1 MAFENFPTASGTTPE
16 PPQPPKTDWRF
27 FTTIGLVILLL
38 GTWGYIIWD
47 KSKVKETIQ
56 QKDMQYAGVVAEKDT
71 LNSMLEEASIRYD
84 LLKTSSAKK
93 DSVITAK
100 DRIIAEKQSKIK
112 SILSKANATK
122 EELAEA
128 KTLIASL
135 NTDIETYKQQI
146 EVLKGENAQLTQ
158 EKQAVTEERNAYQRN
173 ADSARGI
180 ISDKNKLLDVG
191 ATLHASNFNIIG
203 INLKGNGRESETS
216 KAKRVDKLRI
226 SFSLDENRITA
237 SGTKDLYICIT
248 DPEAKPISD
257 NSIGSGTMDTREDGS
272 RNYTQKVAVNY
283 VQGQKQVVSF
293 DWKQGGD
300 YKVGTY
306 KIEVYQNGFKIGEGL
321 TAFRKSG
328 LF

>member
-100 DRIIAEKQSKIK
+100 DRIISEKQSKIK

-122 EELAEA
+122 EL
-128 KTLIASL
+128 
-135 NTDIETYKQQI
+135 TDNCII
-146 EVLKGENAQLTQ
+146 PLK
-158 EKQAVTEERNAYQRN
+158 
-173 ADSARGI
+173 
-180 ISDKNKLLDVG
+180 
-191 ATLHASNFNIIG
+191 
-203 INLKGNGRESETS
+203 
-216 KAKRVDKLRI
+216 
-226 SFSLDENRITA
+226 
-237 SGTKDLYICIT
+237 
-248 DPEAKPISD
+248 P
-257 NSIGSGTMDTREDGS
+257 
-272 RNYTQKVAVNY
+272 
-283 VQGQKQVVSF
+283 
-293 DWKQGGD
+293 
-300 YKVGTY
+300 
-306 KIEVYQNGFKIGEGL
+306 
-321 TAFRKSG
+321 
-328 LF
+328 